1 MKSILLIIGLTLISL
16 AANAQEFPSDLW
28 HDGKL
33 VLVSED
39 TLVGKVKYNQ
49 AQGIVQVEIGEKTYT
64 HSASSIF
71 YFEIYDITVESYR
84 QFYVL
89 PYGLVT
95 SYKTPAVFEVL
106 VEGNLTLL
114 SREAIVT
121 KNIQNPYSYG
131 NYAKETLVYDY
142 FFLDR
147 KGTITKY
154 TLKKKDLFT
163 AVAKRQS
170 QVVDY
175 MKANRMHHDRRND
188 LVRIIAFYNALL

>member
-1 MKSILLIIGLTLISL
+1 MKSIILLIGLALFSL
-16 AANAQEFPSDLW
+16 AVNAQEFPSDLW

-39 TLVGKVKYNQ
+39 TLIGKIKYNQ

-64 HSASSIF
+64 HSSNSIF
-71 YFEIYDITVESYR
+71 NFEIFDLTVESYR
-84 QFYVL
+84 VFYVL

-95 SYKTPAVFEVL
+95 SYKTPAIFEVL

-114 SREAIVT
+114 SRESIVT

-131 NYAKETLVYDY
+131 NYAKETLIYDY

-147 KGTITKY
+147 KGAITKY
-154 TLKKKDLFT
+154 TLKKKDLYT

-170 QVVDY
+170 QVIDF
-175 MKANRMHHDRRND
+175 MKANKLHHDQRND